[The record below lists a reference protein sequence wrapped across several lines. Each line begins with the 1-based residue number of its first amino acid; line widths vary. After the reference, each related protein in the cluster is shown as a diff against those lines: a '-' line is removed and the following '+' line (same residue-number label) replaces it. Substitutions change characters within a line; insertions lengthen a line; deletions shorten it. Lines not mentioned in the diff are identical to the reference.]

1 MIKYEANTSGQIIIG
16 EPFTEFNEA
25 SVLIE
30 VFSRLNWHYELLK
43 KGRGGYFLYDIT
55 NTEEQKFRMHTY
67 LKRITFGGRENR
79 PYEKR
84 AQFAAGLD
92 RTGFELSNQETNTEF
107 SVILG
112 LYKSSPESDVVI
124 CAWSI
129 HDWGYNVG
137 RAFNCFTD
145 IRYIGEAIRD
155 GFVRHSTSIGQKV
168 CCFRPDKLPYYL
180 DNRDSFH
187 EKIEEKQ
194 INIILEVES
203 NKKGEVP
210 KYYDLFQLVI
220 DILRD
225 NEGKAK
231 IDEIEDEVVNKL
243 ELLEDVRSQIHN
255 KKEGFRTELG
265 YQLAWTRNYL
275 KRAGLIYNPYRSVW
289 ALTDVGWNAYDLQK
303 DEIIKTAQY
312 SDVEKDVESS
322 NEKLLII
329 NSDEGVESENDN
341 EESRSKIT
349 HPFDPNLVDI
359 RTRTM
364 SLDLILKRLRS
375 DAINMSTGFQR
386 KANLWNN
393 DKQSRLIESIL
404 VKFPL
409 PAFYF
414 DGSDDNKWLVVD
426 GLQRLSSLDNYVN
439 KQLFGLQGLEFL
451 TQFEGYKFNQLPGY
465 LQRRIE
471 EFEITAYVIAAGT
484 PKVLKFNVFKR
495 INTGGLILTSQEI
508 RNALNQGRPSE
519 FVKRLAELKSF
530 KLATNYSISEDRML
544 DQEFV
549 TRFLAFYMF
558 DIEVEYNSDLEYFLN
573 SAMDH
578 LYSLDDSTFDFIEKD
593 FDKSMKASLLIFGD
607 DAFRKR
613 YHRNDRRKPINKALF
628 DSWSVSLAKLSKSEI
643 DILGSQRGKL
653 QDCFIRLLN
662 TDELFNKSIT
672 SATGDKSRVRKRFA
686 EINVIVQSIIT
697 K

>member
-1 MIKYEANTSGQIIIG
+1 MIRYEANANGQIIIG
-16 EPFTEFNEA
+16 EPFTEFNEV
-25 SVLIE
+25 SVLEE
-30 VFSRLNWHYELLK
+30 VFSRLNWRYELLK
-43 KGRGGYFLYDIT
+43 TGRGGYFLFEIIDYDDR
-55 NTEEQKFRMHTY
+55 EFRMHTY
-67 LKRITFGGRENR
+67 LKRITFGGRESR

-84 AQFAAGLD
+84 AQFPAGLD
-92 RTGFELSNQETNTEF
+92 RTGFDVTRCETDSEF

-112 LYKSSPESDVVI
+112 LYKSELDSDVVI

-137 RAFNCFTD
+137 RAFNCFTN
-145 IRYIGEAIRD
+145 IEYIGKAIRK
-155 GFVRHSTSIGQKV
+155 GFVQHTTSIGQIV
-168 CCFRPDKLPYYL
+168 CCFRPDMLSYYL
-180 DNRDSFH
+180 ENRESLH

-194 INIILEVES
+194 HNATLEVKS
-203 NKKGEVP
+203 VKKNQIP

-225 NEGKAK
+225 NEGKAE
-231 IDEIEDEVVNKL
+231 IGEIENEAANRL
-243 ELLEDVRSQIHN
+243 ELSNDIRLQIHN

-275 KRAGLIYNPYRSVW
+275 KRAGLIYNPYRSIW
-289 ALTDVGWNAYDLQK
+289 ALTDTGWNTYDLQK
-303 DEIIKTAQY
+303 DEVTRTAKY
-312 SDVEKDVESS
+312 GDVESDVESDD
-322 NEKLLII
+322 EKLTI
-329 NSDEGVESENDN
+329 NSEEGIELEIEN
-341 EESRSKIT
+341 EESGSKIT

-519 FVKRLAELKSF
+519 FVKRLAGLKSF

-549 TRFLAFYMF
+549 TRFLAFYLF
-558 DIEVEYNSDLEYFLN
+558 DIETEYNSDLESFLN

-578 LYSLDDSTFDFIEKD
+578 LYLLDDSAFDSIEKD

-628 DSWSVSLAKLSKSEI
+628 DSWSVSLAKLLED
-643 DILGSQRGKL
+643 DITILISQKEKL
-653 QDCFIRLLN
+653 QDLFINLLN

-672 SATGDKSRVRKRFA
+672 SATGDKSRVRKRFT
-686 EINVIVQSIIT
+686 EIYTIIQSIIT
-697 K
+697 Q

>member
-1 MIKYEANTSGQIIIG
+1 MIRYETNASGQIVIG
-16 EPFTEFNEA
+16 EPFTDFSEL
-25 SVLIE
+25 SVLEEI
-30 VFSRLNWHYELLK
+30 FSGLNWHYELLRT
-43 KGRGGYFLYDIT
+43 GRGGYYLFDIT
-55 NTEEQKFRMHTY
+55 YPDGHQFKIHTY

-92 RTGFELSNQETNTEF
+92 RVGFDIASHETDSEF

-112 LYKSSPESDVVI
+112 LYKSTPESNVVI

-129 HDWGYNVG
+129 HDWGYNIG

-155 GFVRHSTSIGQKV
+155 KFIQHTTSIGQIV
-168 CCFRPDKLPYYL
+168 CCFMPEKFSYYL
-180 DNRDSFH
+180 ENRKSLHERIEAKQPELSFQTDS
-187 EKIEEKQ
+187 EKNNGI
-194 INIILEVES
+194 
-203 NKKGEVP
+203 P

-220 DILRD
+220 DVLRD
-225 NEGKAK
+225 NEGKA
-231 IDEIEDEVVNKL
+231 EISTIEHEVANRLGLPNNIRFQV
-243 ELLEDVRSQIHN
+243 HN

-275 KRAGLIYNPYRSVW
+275 KRAGLVYNTYRSVW
-289 ALTDVGWNAYDLQK
+289 ALTDAGWNASNLQK
-303 DEIIKTAQY
+303 DDITRLATENEIRDDI
-312 SDVEKDVESS
+312 ES
-322 NEKLLII
+322 NEGDLYVTK
-329 NSDEGVESENDN
+329 SEEGIELEENKEDTKSE
-341 EESRSKIT
+341 IT

-364 SLDLILKRLRS
+364 SLDLILKRLRT

-386 KANLWNN
+386 KANLWDNG
-393 DKQSRLIESIL
+393 KQSRLIESIL

-414 DGSDDNKWLVVD
+414 DGSDDNSWLVVD

-451 TQFEGYKFNQLPGY
+451 TQFEGYKFSQLPGY

-495 INTGGLILTSQEI
+495 INTGGLILTPQEI
-508 RNALNQGRPSE
+508 RNALNQGKPSE
-519 FVKRLAELKSF
+519 FVKKLASFKSF
-530 KLATNYSISEDRML
+530 KLATNYSIPEDRML

-549 TRFLAFYMF
+549 ARFLAFYMF
-558 DIEVEYNSDLEYFLN
+558 DIEKEYSSDLDSFLN
-573 SAMDH
+573 ITMDH
-578 LYSLDDSTFDFIEKD
+578 LYSLSDSILDMIEKD
-593 FDKSMKASLLIFGD
+593 FDKSMRASLLIFGD

-613 YHRNDRRKPINKALF
+613 YHKSDRRKPINKALF
-628 DSWSVSLAKLSKSEI
+628 DSWSVSLSRLSENELNILIAKKEDLK
-643 DILGSQRGKL
+643 DR
-653 QDCFIRLLN
+653 FIGLLN
-662 TDELFNKSIT
+662 ADDDFNKAIT
-672 SATGDKSRVRKRFA
+672 SGTGDKSRVKKRFM
-686 EINVIVQSIIT
+686 EINKIINSLI
-697 K
+697 